1 MPTFAHLKHRT
12 RYEYDRAV
20 NLGPHIVRLHPAP
33 HCRTP
38 VTAYALK
45 VSPAAHY
52 IHWQQD
58 PLANRL
64 ARLVFTQACTEFE
77 VTVDMSVELT
87 GFNPFDFFL
96 DPSANSYPFVYSAA
110 DQLALAPYRHID
122 TQDPADAHLNALL
135 RDIGRGP
142 QDTMNF
148 LIALNQCVHQRVQYQ
163 IRHEPGVQTP
173 NQTLH
178 LASGSCRDSSW
189 LLVNLFRH
197 CGVAA
202 RFVSGYLIDIVPL
215 PAGTEASVVNAASR
229 SELHAWCEVY
239 LPGAGWIGLD
249 PTSGLLSGE
258 GHIPLACALQPG
270 WAAPIDGAADV
281 AEVTFSHRI
290 EVALTTTSV
299 AVVPK

>member
-1 MPTFAHLKHRT
+1 MPTFAHLHHRT

-96 DPSANSYPFVYSAA
+96 DPSANSYPFTYTQA
-110 DQLALAPYRHID
+110 DQLALAPYRLVD
-122 TQDPADAHLNALL
+122 RPDPADTHLNAMLHDL
-135 RDIGRGP
+135 DRAP
-142 QDTMNF
+142 QETMNF
-148 LIALNQCVHQRVQYQ
+148 LIALNQRVHQRVQYQ
-163 IRHEPGVQTP
+163 VRHEAGVQTP
-173 NQTLH
+173 NQTLQW
-178 LASGSCRDSSW
+178 ASGSCRDSSW
-189 LLVNLFRH
+189 LLVTLFRH

-202 RFVSGYLIDIVPL
+202 RFVSGYLIDVAPQ
-215 PAGTEASVVNAASR
+215 PTPTERAVATTSSR

-258 GHIPLACALQPG
+258 GHIPLACARQPG
-270 WAAPIDGAADV
+270 WAAPIDGVADV

-290 EVALTTTSV
+290 DVSV
-299 AVVPK
+299 TGSPEAVVPK

>member
-1 MPTFAHLKHRT
+1 MPTFAHLSHRT
-12 RYEYDRAV
+12 RYAYDRAV

-38 VTAYALK
+38 VTAYALR
-45 VSPAAHY
+45 VSPATHY

-64 ARLVFTQACTEFE
+64 ARLVFTQPCTEFE
-77 VTVDMSVELT
+77 VSVDMSVELT
-87 GFNPFDFFL
+87 DFNPFDFFL
-96 DPSANSYPFVYSAA
+96 DPSANSYPFAYSAA
-110 DQLALAPYRHID
+110 DQLALAPYRQID
-122 TQDPADAHLNALL
+122 AQDPSTAHLNAMLQAL
-135 RDIGRGP
+135 DRRP

-148 LIALNQCVHQRVQYQ
+148 LIALNQRVHQGVQYQ
-163 IRHEPGVQTP
+163 VRHESGVQTP
-173 NQTLH
+173 NQTLQ
-178 LASGSCRDSSW
+178 LTSGSCRDSSW
-189 LLVNLFRH
+189 LLVTLFRH

-202 RFVSGYLIDIVPL
+202 RFVSGYLIDVVAQ
-215 PAGTEASVVNAASR
+215 PAGAGRTEVNAQSR

-258 GHIPLACALQPG
+258 GHIPLACALQPA
-270 WAAPIDGAADV
+270 WAAPIEGSADV

-290 EVALTTTSV
+290 DVSTTSTDTV
-299 AVVPK
+299 VVPK